1 LNAWLTVITASI
13 AMGGL
18 TALIATLLV
27 LAHRWLRVAD
37 DPRIAAV
44 QSMLPQTNCG
54 GCGFPGCR
62 AFAEALVAGKTM
74 PSRCGVGSLADHQRI
89 ASYLGIGVGSDA
101 RRVARLA
108 CAGGDNVSVHHAQY
122 VGAQTCASA
131 SIVSGGGKGCF
142 WGCLGLGDCYRACQ
156 FNAISMDTH
165 RLPIVAEDRCT
176 ACGDCVVACPK
187 DLFSLQPLESRL
199 WVACKS
205 EAAGDEI
212 LAECQVACTA
222 CGRCAVDSDGAIAM
236 RNHLPVIDTNHK
248 PLDRV
253 PTLRCPTGA
262 ILWIDPK
269 VGPMKGPAAVK
280 IFRETPLR
288 DAPT

>member
-1 LNAWLTVITASI
+1 LNVWLTQLTASI
-13 AMGGL
+13 AMGTL
-18 TALIATLLV
+18 TALLATLLV
-27 LAHRWLRVAD
+27 FAHRWLQVTD

-62 AFAEALVAGKTM
+62 AFAEALVTSKTL
-74 PSRCGVGSLADHQRI
+74 PSRCGVSSPEDRRRI
-89 ASYLGIGVGSDA
+89 ASYLGIGLGSDA

-122 VGAQTCASA
+122 VGAPTCASA
-131 SIVSGGGKGCF
+131 TIVSGGGKGCF
-142 WGCLGLGDCYRACQ
+142 WGCLGLGDCYRACH
-156 FNAISMDTH
+156 FNAISMDSH

-187 DLFSLQPLESRL
+187 DLFSLQPFEDRL

-205 EAAGDEI
+205 EAAGDEV
-212 LAECQVACTA
+212 LAECQVACTG
-222 CGRCAVDSDGAIAM
+222 CGRCVADSNGKVAM
-236 RNHLPVIDTNHK
+236 RNNLPVIDTRHI
-248 PLDRV
+248 PLDRT
-253 PTLRCPTGA
+253 PSLRCPTGA
-262 ILWIDPK
+262 IVWIDPK
-269 VGPMKGPAAVK
+269 LGPMKGPAAVK
-280 IFRETPLR
+280 VFRETPLP

>member
-1 LNAWLTVITASI
+1 MNVWITLLTASI
-13 AMGGL
+13 AMGAI
-18 TALIATLLV
+18 TALLATLLV
-27 LAHRWLRVAD
+27 LAHRWLQVAD

-62 AFAEALVAGKTM
+62 AFAEALVAGETM
-74 PSRCGVGSLADHQRI
+74 PSRCGVSSLADHQRI

-122 VGAQTCASA
+122 VGAPTCASA
-131 SIVSGGGKGCF
+131 TIVSGGGKGCF

-156 FNAISMDTH
+156 FDAISMDAH
-165 RLPIVAEDRCT
+165 HLPIVAEDRCT

-187 DLFSLQPLESRL
+187 DLFSLQPLENRL

-222 CGRCAVDSDGAIAM
+222 CGRCAADSDGVITM
-236 RNHLPVIDTNHK
+236 RNNLPVIDTSHQR
-248 PLDRV
+248 LDRT
-253 PTLRCPTGA
+253 PSLRCPTGA
-262 ILWIDPK
+262 IFWIDPK
-269 VGPMKGPAAVK
+269 IGPVRGPAAVK
-280 IFRETPLR
+280 VFRETPLR

>member
-1 LNAWLTVITASI
+1 LNVWITLLTASI
-13 AMGGL
+13 AMGAL
-18 TALIATLLV
+18 TALLATLLV
-27 LAHRWLRVAD
+27 LAHRWLQVAD

-62 AFAEALVAGKTM
+62 AFAEALVAGETM
-74 PSRCGVGSLADHQRI
+74 PSRCGVSSLADHQRI

-122 VGAQTCASA
+122 VGAPTCASA
-131 SIVSGGGKGCF
+131 TIVSGGGKGCF
-142 WGCLGLGDCYRACQ
+142 WGCLGLGDCCRACK
-156 FNAISMDTH
+156 FDAISMDAH
-165 RLPIVAEDRCT
+165 HLPIVAEDLCT

-187 DLFSLQPLESRL
+187 DLFSLQPLENRL

-222 CGRCAVDSDGAIAM
+222 CGRCAADSDGVITM
-236 RNHLPVIDTNHK
+236 RNNLPVIDTSHQ
-248 PLDRV
+248 PLDRT
-253 PTLRCPTGA
+253 PSLRCPTGA
-262 ILWIDPK
+262 IFWIDPK
-269 VGPMKGPAAVK
+269 IGPMRGPAAVK
-280 IFRETPLR
+280 VFRETPLR